1 MEFSIPVIGLTDTVN
16 SIYTLTISAYKN
28 YQKIYDEDT
37 KNGIDIYAQQ
47 EMIKLLKTDIENY
60 KEFIYRVYK
69 RKL

>member
-16 SIYTLTISAYKN
+16 TIYTLTISAYKN